1 MKYVRPRW
9 VEEGMT
15 VIVPMTGVEVDP
27 FKGLQA
33 TEAVQTLLGVKCSV
47 TMAAGYHARVV
58 NEKHGINRTFHID
71 QLRVPEGDP
80 HA

>member
-1 MKYVRPRW
+1 MKYVAPRW
-9 VEEGMT
+9 VEERMT
-15 VIVPMTGVEVDP
+15 VIVPFNGVEVDP

-33 TEAVQTLLGVKCSV
+33 TEAVRTLLGVKCSV
-47 TMAAGYHARVV
+47 SVAAGYHARVV
-58 NEKHGINRTFHID
+58 NEERKIDRWFHID